1 VEFWLIGIG
10 AASASST
17 MRAPATTLAWRRRP
31 RPIDAMPMAV
41 SVASP
46 SVTIIAYR
54 AGTRRPSNPGTK
66 L

>member
-1 VEFWLIGIG
+1 LTGIG
-10 AASASST
+10 TASASTTMST
-17 MRAPATTLAWRRRP
+17 PATTVAHRRP
-31 RPIDAMPMAV
+31 RPIDAMAIAL

-54 AGTRRPSNPGTK
+54 AGTRIPSNPGTK